1 MKNVPSAFIY
11 TYTYRKTIL
20 INTTHKSF
28 VTTVHKTLWMHGL
41 MEIKQVIKIPK
52 AKKKKKYCYWIS
64 DVVRVVQ
71 YINALNGKIV
81 QFLSPHSPYNSS
93 SSGGCNKPGNLQYS
107 DSVNNQRGT
116 RLNNVTSMS
125 VLPLN
130 LINSML
136 KRLNNTN
143 INFFY

>member
-1 MKNVPSAFIY
+1 
-11 TYTYRKTIL
+11 
-20 INTTHKSF
+20 
-28 VTTVHKTLWMHGL
+28 MHGL

-52 AKKKKKYCYWIS
+52 AKKKK
-64 DVVRVVQ
+64 VLL
-71 YINALNGKIV
+71 LNFRCSESSAIYKCFKW
-81 QFLSPHSPYNSS
+81 QNSS
-93 SSGGCNKPGNLQYS
+93 FFYHPTVHTTAALLGACNKPGNLQYS

-143 INFFY
+143 INFFLLNILLNMLLNYI